1 MNLILASKSPRR
13 KELLTQAGYQFKTMV
28 SDVDETVDE
37 TNPIEKVLAIAKK
50 KGNDVFNKY
59 NFNDVVILSA
69 DTIVVINNE
78 VLGKPKNVDDAR
90 LMINKLQ
97 NNVHQVYT
105 AVYIKS
111 QNNEDWFVEKTDV
124 SVGEMTEEEI
134 EEYINTSEP
143 YDKAG
148 GYGIQGIFSRYIS
161 SIKGDYYNV
170 MGLPIYKVREVLK
183 KYN

>member
-13 KELLTQAGYQFKTMV
+13 KELLTQAGYQFKIMV

-90 LMINKLQ
+90 LMIKKLQ

-111 QNNEDWFVEKTDV
+111 QNNEDCFVEKTDV